1 MTYGKLTDYPI
12 EIEQS
17 SACAGAQFKRAKTQ
31 IKPLDRFTVVCP
43 NQACDQGFEKR
54 NRYNQWRR
62 SHNNSNKCGDK
73 QVVPTVTSWLSV
85 RRINNP
91 KYRPPPEPVD
101 DDEANNPPMQSPNP
115 KKKKEYEY
123 EFLDEYEMEYRL
135 VQLDDVTKLMKP
147 LQVNA
152 NNDVAMN
159 ETDEDEDLNVEIA
172 QNSLRERNEM
182 NENNQNRVPED
193 MNVDFEPAGQHIRR
207 NELNRIDRSRRRRAS
222 QLEQDENDQI
232 EDSNDHHIHILRT
245 ETVIETLCSFLKLV
259 FSDKRKNMLQPNL
272 FKNTVCYV
280 SMKQRNSEERTCI
293 TDTVNREYYEQYK
306 RHGVITDEYTLS
318 KRKYEDSK
326 VIHKLDTITETS
338 IFKVPLTDTKQTK
351 LLND

>member
-1 MTYGKLTDYPI
+1 MQKKFLDQLTYGKLTDYPI

-101 DDEANNPPMQSPNP
+101 DTVLQCDDDDDDDDDNRDE
-115 KKKKEYEY
+115 KEEEY
-123 EFLDEYEMEYRL
+123 IKQRFIALRKALCGFIKSKVDWLNDKQRCGEIKGCVFRFLWNIIHSEYHSF
-135 VQLDDVTKLMKP
+135 TLM
-147 LQVNA
+147 
-152 NNDVAMN
+152 
-159 ETDEDEDLNVEIA
+159 
-172 QNSLRERNEM
+172 
-182 NENNQNRVPED
+182 
-193 MNVDFEPAGQHIRR
+193 F
-207 NELNRIDRSRRRRAS
+207 
-222 QLEQDENDQI
+222 
-232 EDSNDHHIHILRT
+232 DHHIHILRT

>member
-1 MTYGKLTDYPI
+1 MQKKFLDQLTYGKLTDYPI

-73 QVVPTVTSWLSV
+73 HVVPTVTSWLSV

-193 MNVDFEPAGQHIRR
+193 
-207 NELNRIDRSRRRRAS
+207 
-222 QLEQDENDQI
+222 
-232 EDSNDHHIHILRT
+232 
-245 ETVIETLCSFLKLV
+245 
-259 FSDKRKNMLQPNL
+259 
-272 FKNTVCYV
+272 
-280 SMKQRNSEERTCI
+280 
-293 TDTVNREYYEQYK
+293 
-306 RHGVITDEYTLS
+306 
-318 KRKYEDSK
+318 
-326 VIHKLDTITETS
+326 TITETS